1 MVRRLGQQ
9 ADVPRVCTHSLRGLW
24 ATLAVQSG
32 AACHTVAA
40 NLGHH
45 SFEVT
50 ERHYAQGSAVSNAA
64 TARVLGKLSGEQAL
78 ARSSIHEQLAQL
90 DDRTLTELLAL
101 LAESKKAGV
110 PSN

>member
-1 MVRRLGQQ
+1 MVQRLCLQ
-9 ADVPRVCTHSLRGLW
+9 ADVPTVCTHSLRGLW

-32 AACHTVAA
+32 APSHTVAA

-64 TARVLGKLSGEQAL
+64 TARVLEVLGSEQSGSPKS
-78 ARSSIHEQLAQL
+78 ARAQLEQL
-90 DDRTLTELLAL
+90 DERTLDRLLEL
-101 LAESKKAGV
+101 LAESKKGGV
-110 PSN
+110 PAN